1 MQKYKK
7 YFYWYILPLFFS
19 LSPLIL
25 IYSLNLFAQPFNLYL
40 LLLPSV
46 AVSSYF
52 GGLKGG
58 ILATTLTSLGMNYL
72 FIVPNFTSL
81 EIPQVLNLTFYIL
94 ECIAVTVFIT
104 QGYHSELLQ
113 NYKTKAEN
121 LSKKLIK
128 IQEDLTSAQSEIK
141 LRDEFLSMASHELK
155 TPLTSM
161 LLQIQSALHN
171 IKNVSLANFSVANLL
186 KMLESVETQTERLS
200 KMIND
205 LLNVSLITTG
215 KLELEKEN
223 FDLSKTVREVVN
235 RFVEKLEKEGYT
247 LSLEAD
253 KEILGNWDKLRI
265 EQVITNLLTNA
276 IKYGDKKPI
285 EVRVINFNKS
295 GKIHVKDQGI
305 GIPAELQKK
314 IFEKFERAVTS
325 SQFQGSG
332 LGLYITNQIVKAHNG
347 KVHLKSREGKG
358 STFIVELP
366 VAS

>member
-1 MQKYKK
+1 MHC
-7 YFYWYILPLFFS
+7 S
-19 LSPLIL
+19 NS
-25 IYSLNLFAQPFNLYL
+25 IYN
-40 LLLPSV
+40 
-46 AVSSYF
+46 
-52 GGLKGG
+52 
-58 ILATTLTSLGMNYL
+58 T
-72 FIVPNFTSL
+72 
-81 EIPQVLNLTFYIL
+81 
-94 ECIAVTVFIT
+94 
-104 QGYHSELLQ
+104 
-113 NYKTKAEN
+113 
-121 LSKKLIK
+121 